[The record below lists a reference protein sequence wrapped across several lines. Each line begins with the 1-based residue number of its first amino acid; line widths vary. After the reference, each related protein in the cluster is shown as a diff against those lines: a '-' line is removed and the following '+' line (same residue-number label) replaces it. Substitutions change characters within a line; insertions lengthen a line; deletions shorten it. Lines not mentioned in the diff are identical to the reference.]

1 IVIVED
7 RVLAIPGRKA
17 DLLVGRPCSGET
29 VVVELGI
36 DPVLEYDVAAH
47 RVRQAEKH
55 GAARRTA
62 QSSNLSRVD
71 PAGEVSTLSSA
82 ASADVAQSSSVRC
95 ATAQEQECQRHDR
108 PPRFHDFAGSYDR
121 TCGAYAKPAY
131 IQFLDVRWH
140 HGSIPGSAHRKELC
154 LHGTG
159 IETTVRCDGNRP
171 EQNAIS
177 EVQSRLAGSPAE
189 EGLKRYVCAT
199 AVPGKPTLEIFS
211 RLRVAIDPV
220 SVV

>member
-1 IVIVED
+1 
-7 RVLAIPGRKA
+7 
-17 DLLVGRPCSGET
+17 
-29 VVVELGI
+29 
-36 DPVLEYDVAAH
+36 
-47 RVRQAEKH
+47 
-55 GAARRTA
+55 
-62 QSSNLSRVD
+62 
-71 PAGEVSTLSSA
+71 
-82 ASADVAQSSSVRC
+82 
-95 ATAQEQECQRHDR
+95 
-108 PPRFHDFAGSYDR
+108 R

-211 RLRVAIDPV
+211 RLRVAIGPV
-220 SVV
+220 SVVQDETVSARNFIPPHAQFDGQDGVRGVSTGM